1 MSMIDPA
8 RIAELWPALS
18 HEARRQIAAIIEA
31 DPGKEAPLHL
41 SDDEERMLAQ
51 ARDDF
56 RQGRALDA
64 GEYRA
69 EMAAFM
75 ERLAAKSAS

>member
-1 MSMIDPA
+1 MSMIDPD

-18 HEARRQIAAIIEA
+18 LEARRQIAAIVEA
-31 DPGKEAPLHL
+31 DAGKEVTLNL
-41 SDDEERMLAQ
+41 SSEEERLLAQ

-56 RQGRALDA
+56 AHDRALDA
-64 GEYRA
+64 GEYHA

-75 ERLAAKSAS
+75 HGLAAKAAS

>member
-1 MSMIDPA
+1 MSMIDPN

-18 HEARRQIAAIIEA
+18 LEARRQIAAIVEA
-31 DPGKEAPLHL
+31 DAGKELPLNL
-41 SDDEERMLAQ
+41 SSEEERLLAQ

-56 RQGRALDA
+56 AQDRALNA

-69 EMAAFM
+69 EMSAFM
-75 ERLAAKSAS
+75 QRLAAEPAS